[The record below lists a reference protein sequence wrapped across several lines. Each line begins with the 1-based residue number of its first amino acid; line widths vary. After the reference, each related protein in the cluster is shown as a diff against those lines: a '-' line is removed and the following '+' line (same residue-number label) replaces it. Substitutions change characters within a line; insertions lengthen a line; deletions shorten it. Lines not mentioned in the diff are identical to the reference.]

1 MSIRQLLLFLGLSFF
16 QFLQAQIRLPKL
28 INDGMV
34 LQRDVPIQ
42 IWGWA
47 APEEAISLKFIGK
60 TYQTQANLVCY
71 I

>member
-1 MSIRQLLLFLGLSFF
+1 MIPKFFKMSIKQLLLFFGLSFF
-16 QFLQAQIRLPKL
+16 QFFQAQIRLPKP

-47 APEEAISLKFIGK
+47 APS
-60 TYQTQANLVCY
+60 
-71 I
+71 